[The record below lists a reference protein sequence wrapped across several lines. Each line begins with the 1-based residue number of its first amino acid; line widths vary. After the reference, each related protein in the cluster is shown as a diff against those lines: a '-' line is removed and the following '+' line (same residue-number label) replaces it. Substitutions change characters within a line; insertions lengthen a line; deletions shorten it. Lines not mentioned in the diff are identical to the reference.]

1 MIDVRAGRQD
11 PSPWWVATI
20 CGMASFI
27 DAIAVVAAGSA
38 LVLYQQALRLTNSQ
52 FGVMSSILQLSIAVG
67 AVVGGRL
74 GDTYGRRKIFSI
86 TMVAII
92 VAMVILVA
100 SSNWL
105 VLCVALALAGLGI
118 GGDLPVSLATVGEY
132 ASEENRG
139 KLVGLSQVL
148 WTAGL
153 MAGAGVAAVFGAY
166 GYTGGRIIFGVV
178 GAVAVLV
185 FLGRLTVAESR
196 DWLDARER
204 RQAGLGVEEDRIG
217 VASLFSR
224 EYRRPFLALLV
235 FYSLINIGFY
245 VNAQFGTW
253 VNVNVIHLSVRES
266 SIITGT
272 MFVLGI
278 IANLAFLRVVDT
290 RWRMSAFYAGAV
302 MIVFSYAVY
311 TIFGF
316 SVVTLVLFQ
325 GLLNIGC
332 GFASEGIMKV
342 WTQESFP
349 TLMRSTAQGSI
360 LFVARIAAS
369 IVALFTANLIALSPR
384 GSFAGLSLVA
394 LIGMV
399 VVVAGLGSRA
409 RGAVRD
415 R

>member
-153 MAGAGVAAVFGAY
+153 MAGAGVAAGSSMTCGSTRRAAGACAA
-166 GYTGGRIIFGVV
+166 GG
-178 GAVAVLV
+178 GASAAGGTSAVLCK
-185 FLGRLTVAESR
+185 SC
-196 DWLDARER
+196 
-204 RQAGLGVEEDRIG
+204 
-217 VASLFSR
+217 
-224 EYRRPFLALLV
+224 
-235 FYSLINIGFY
+235 
-245 VNAQFGTW
+245 
-253 VNVNVIHLSVRES
+253 
-266 SIITGT
+266 
-272 MFVLGI
+272 
-278 IANLAFLRVVDT
+278 
-290 RWRMSAFYAGAV
+290 RWRA
-302 MIVFSYAVY
+302 
-311 TIFGF
+311 
-316 SVVTLVLFQ
+316 
-325 GLLNIGC
+325 
-332 GFASEGIMKV
+332 
-342 WTQESFP
+342 
-349 TLMRSTAQGSI
+349 
-360 LFVARIAAS
+360 AR
-369 IVALFTANLIALSPR
+369 
-384 GSFAGLSLVA
+384 
-394 LIGMV
+394 
-399 VVVAGLGSRA
+399 
-409 RGAVRD
+409 
-415 R
+415 